1 MHVSVYIY
9 NLSQKSLG
17 KVIYFYEQNTII
29 SSMSAKFMDAI
40 HFNIFEPINNRNI
53 RLNTYLTYT

>member
-1 MHVSVYIY
+1 
-9 NLSQKSLG
+9 
-17 KVIYFYEQNTII
+17 
-29 SSMSAKFMDAI
+29 MSAKFMDAI